1 MPTQAR
7 TANVSF
13 LIKNSLHTEYK
24 PLNFFRH
31 FYIFF
36 GSKALASCSRHCEF
50 CLDFLIFF
58 FPNGTVDPH
67 MPRQNISDKPS
78 IPAKFFL
85 LNESSLFSNYAH
97 SFREHFSVL
106 SAFKKTFLKTL
117 PINRALRMLKNLT
130 KGGQIMV

>member
-13 LIKNSLHTEYK
+13 LVKNSLRTEYK
-24 PLNFFRH
+24 PLHFFRH

-58 FPNGTVDPH
+58 SQRNSRPLHVETEHFGQTQH
-67 MPRQNISDKPS
+67 SDKVF
-78 IPAKFFL
+78 PAQYKFTVF
-85 LNESSLFSNYAH
+85 E
-97 SFREHFSVL
+97 E
-106 SAFKKTFLKTL
+106 
-117 PINRALRMLKNLT
+117 LRP
-130 KGGQIMV
+130 